1 MKKKPEIFRDEDGE
15 WCQSVGRLQELIFL
29 MIGVLSLAALIVLIW
44 LSLCISYFLKTG
56 GWSWTL

>member
-1 MKKKPEIFRDEDGE
+1 MKKYPKFRDEDGE
-15 WCQSVGRLQELIFL
+15 WCQSVGRLQEFIFL

-44 LSLCISYFLKTG
+44 LSLCISHFLKTG